1 MVITVTSQKGGVG
14 KTTTAVS
21 LAHRLAMRNRLVL
34 LVDRDQQL
42 NTVDALGL
50 RSLADSGEIAPGIY
64 ETGRVGLHLFP
75 AGASEIDLT
84 AHAAD
89 YDAIVVD
96 TPPNA
101 FIQQTTLPYADVV
114 IIPALCESLGV
125 RGAKATL
132 ETIAQIAQPKHVF
145 VLPTMYRGTGEH
157 EANLELLSDLPGAF
171 EVAPWVPS
179 NGYVP
184 KFQGEG
190 KTVYEKSGRGMN
202 DLRFK
207 YDLLVD
213 WIEQT
218 MSSANQKME
227 MVTICS

>member
-1 MVITVTSQKGGVG
+1 MIVTVTSQKGGVG
-14 KTTTAVS
+14 KTTTAVTV
-21 LAHRLAMRNRLVL
+21 AHRLAMRNRLVL

-50 RSLADSGEIAPGIY
+50 RTLADSGEITPGVY
-64 ETGRVGLHLFP
+64 ETGRTGLHLYP

-84 AHAAD
+84 AHAAE
-89 YDAIVVD
+89 YDAVVVD

-132 ETIAQIAQPKHVF
+132 EIIRQIAQPKYTYI
-145 VLPTMYRGTGEH
+145 LPTMYRGTGEH
-157 EANLELLSDLPGAF
+157 EANLELLTDLPGAF

-184 KFQGEG
+184 RFQGIG
-190 KTVYEKSGRGMN
+190 QTIWEKSGRGVN
-202 DLRFK
+202 DVRFK
-207 YDLLVD
+207 YDTLTD
-213 WIEQT
+213 WIEQA
-218 MSSANQKME
+218 MDGAGQKME